1 MFRLLAKSSARMD
14 NLRNGIR
21 SRHLGVLLPDGSFI
35 KLLPN
40 RPVDISDSVM
50 ELNKELKTSPNVT
63 CIRLSYDNKGDTPNT
78 EIQDAKESIVI
89 DGELVDIEDMLPAI
103 LVLPED
109 TVVRVKRDAEPLE
122 SVTHPQDELTDQLE
136 ETTNEE
142 QATAK
147 RRRSRR

>member
-21 SRHLGVLLPDGSFI
+21 SRYLGVLLPDGSFI

-40 RPVDISDSVM
+40 RPVDISDAVM
-50 ELNKELKTSPNVT
+50 ELNKELSTSPNVS
-63 CIRLSYDNKGDTPNT
+63 CIRLSYDNKADEPTVKV
-78 EIQDAKESIVI
+78 EDAKESVVV
-89 DGELVDIEDMLPAI
+89 DGELIDISELEPAI

-109 TVVRVKRDAEPLE
+109 TAVIVMRDVDTTDEVVDQQE
-122 SVTHPQDELTDQLE
+122 SDEQS
-136 ETTNEE
+136 TT
-142 QATAK
+142 K